1 MTVDMA
7 IATLIVNV
15 NGGVSGSLG
24 IFYKGTLMNAVLV
37 GRVFGGTLFAL
48 SVAQLA
54 AVAIAAP
61 ITQPAGLNAG
71 VQYRLIFV
79 TSGGI
84 KGRVS
89 QSGPSNIS
97 GYNTFATD
105 QANLQSELVNL
116 GTTWTAL
123 VSYTNPSNA
132 DGGTAVTN
140 TSTSAGTG
148 LPIYNLNGE
157 LVASTYTQLWSQ
169 SSTALTNPVRY
180 TQAGTATGSAVVWT
194 GGSFTGGR
202 GIGRGLGNPDGGYQN
217 VGVPT
222 STLSV
227 SNGGQ
232 NGAWFSGLIQGV
244 DPNTIQTSQLPI
256 YVMSGTLVAVPEPS
270 SMALAGLGAIGAG
283 IGAIRRRS
291 RRTVA

>member
-1 MTVDMA
+1 
-7 IATLIVNV
+7 
-15 NGGVSGSLG
+15 
-24 IFYKGTLMNAVLV
+24 MNAVFV

-71 VQYRLIFV
+71 DQYRLIFV

-169 SSTALTNPVRY
+169 SSTVLTNPVRY

-227 SNGGQ
+227 NNEGQ
-232 NGAWFSGLIQGV
+232 NGSWFSGLIQGT
-244 DPNTIQTSQLPI
+244 DPNSIQTSQLPI